1 MRRVVSWL
9 TELSYR
15 RAGLV
20 LAAVVAVLGMGA
32 VSMTRINQELIPDIE
47 FPIVTVIATS
57 PGAQPSE
64 VVSDALGPIES
75 VTEGLD
81 GLKSTQT
88 TAVNSLGVVLL
99 QFDFGVSLEDTEAA
113 VRQALNEA
121 RLDPSVQTQILL
133 FDPSILP
140 IVDFTLQGSMS
151 QAELLAV
158 AQERLVPALSAVDGV
173 ADVEVLGGALQQVL
187 ITVDRAALLRQGL
200 TYDRVAD
207 ILSDNN
213 VILPSGETLNDGQL
227 LPLET
232 VAVYRSLDDIREL
245 PIRTATGFIK
255 LRDLATV
262 EQIEAPATGLNRND
276 GERAVSVRITKT
288 KEANTVETTH
298 RVEDVIAEIEPT
310 LPEGL
315 TVTVA
320 AGQSE
325 IIEESVSGVITEG
338 VIGGVLAIIIVFIFL
353 ANWRTTLI
361 TAVSIPLSI
370 IAAVIAL
377 EQSGYTLNLMTLG
390 GLTIAIGRVID
401 DSIVVLENV
410 YRHMTS
416 GERGFTAIV
425 NGAREVTIAIVGATA
440 TTTAVFL
447 PLGLVGGLIGQLFL
461 PFALAVVF
469 ALLASLLVAVTV
481 IPVLARLALAGK
493 VKIEAE
499 KDATDTRLARAYA
512 PFLRWSLANRW
523 KTLGVAAVL
532 FVASLA
538 VVPQLPVIF
547 LPESGEKIIT
557 VNVDARPG
565 ESIASVEARA
575 IAIENIL
582 GPLNPVRVQT
592 AITGA
597 SGDFSA
603 IANVIT
609 GRDSNSATILV
620 ELPGDGPSKIDAA
633 EQVRALIEER
643 LPDEDSASVSASG
656 GFGPPSGIAIT
667 LAAETEA
674 GAANLEKAADL
685 VAAAVASVDGTANVS
700 SDVATSRTAL
710 EVVINTRAAAA
721 AGLTPSSISTALRNL
736 SASRAVTTV
745 NLGEDQLPVQ
755 MVVTGGTTDSVAGLA
770 ALEIASGVRLGSVAE
785 IREVSKQTSITRV
798 DGRAAAAVSGD
809 ITDEN
814 TGGVTTDVQ
823 AAVDKLTMPEGVE
836 VIIGGVA
843 SDIDE
848 GFAGLL
854 RAIGI
859 SILLVYVIMVFL
871 FGSWLDPFVIL
882 FSLPLAVIGALIALF
897 VTGSALSISALIGI
911 LMLVG
916 IVVTNAIVML
926 EFVIMLRHERGYST
940 YDALMVGAQTR
951 LRPILMT
958 ALAAML
964 ALIPLSL
971 GLTEGALIASDLGR
985 VVIGGLFSSTLL
997 TLFVVPVIYSLVD
1010 GMKARFQRRPAIAA
1024 DGQ

>member
-1 MRRVVSWL
+1 MRRIVSWL

-15 RAGLV
+15 RAGFV
-20 LAAVVAVLGMGA
+20 LAAVVIVVGLGA

-57 PGAQPSE
+57 PGAQPDE
-64 VVSDALGPIES
+64 IVSSALAPIEA

-81 GLKSTQT
+81 GLKSTQA

-99 QFDFGVSLEDTEAA
+99 QFDFGVSLKETEDA
-113 VRQALNEA
+113 VRQALTEA
-121 RLDPSVQTQILL
+121 RLDPSVQTQIIL
-133 FDPSILP
+133 FDPSIIP
-140 IVDFTLQGSMS
+140 IVDFTLQGDAS
-151 QAELLAV
+151 QAELLTV
-158 AQERLVPALSAVDGV
+158 AQSRLVPGLTGVDGV
-173 ADVEVLGGALQQVL
+173 ADVEVLGGALEQVL
-187 ITVDRAALLRQGL
+187 ITLNRNELLQQGL
-200 TYDRVAD
+200 TYDQIAD
-207 ILSDNN
+207 VLSDNN
-213 VILPSGETLNDGQL
+213 VILPSGQTTNDGQS

-232 VAVYRSLDDIREL
+232 VAVYQSLDDIRRLPL
-245 PIRTATGFIK
+245 PIADGFIA
-255 LRDLATV
+255 LGDVATV
-262 EQIEAPATGLNRND
+262 EQIEAPATGLNRNN
-276 GERAVSVRITKT
+276 GQPAVSVSVTKAKT
-288 KEANTVETTH
+288 ANTVETTH
-298 RVEDVIAEIEPT
+298 RVEDLIAEIEPT
-310 LPEGL
+310 LPEGMS
-315 TVTVA
+315 VTIA
-320 AGQSE
+320 SGQSE

-370 IAAVIAL
+370 IAAVILL
-377 EQSGYTLNLMTLG
+377 EQFGNTLNLLTLG

-410 YRHMTS
+410 YRHMAL

-493 VKIEAE
+493 VKIQPE
-499 KDATDTRLARAYA
+499 KAATDTRLARAYA

-523 KTLGVAAVL
+523 KTLGVAGLL
-532 FVASLA
+532 FVGSLA

-547 LPESGEKIIT
+547 LPDSGEKIIT

-575 IAIENIL
+575 IAVEDL
-582 GPLNPVRVQT
+582 LEPLSPIRVQT

-597 SGDFSA
+597 SGELSA
-603 IANVIT
+603 LANVIT
-609 GRDSNSATILV
+609 GRDSNSATILI
-620 ELPGDGPSKIDAA
+620 ELPTDGPSKNKAA
-633 EQVRALIEER
+633 EQVRTLIAEH
-643 LPDEDSASVSASG
+643 LPDEDAASVSTGG

-674 GAANLEKAADL
+674 GTANLAEASDL
-685 VAAAVASVDGTANVS
+685 VAAAVAGVDGTANVS

-710 EVVINTRAAAA
+710 EVAVDTEAAAA
-721 AGLTPSSISTALRNL
+721 AGLTPASIATALRNL
-736 SASRAVTTV
+736 SASQAVTTAD
-745 NLGEDQLPVQ
+745 LGEGPLPVQ
-755 MVVTGGTTDSVAGLA
+755 LVVTGGTTDSLAGLE
-770 ALEIASGVRLGSVAE
+770 ALEIAAGVRLGTVAE

-798 DGRAAAAVSGD
+798 DGQPAAAVSAD

-836 VIIGGVA
+836 VTVGGVA
-843 SDIDE
+843 SDINE
-848 GFAGLL
+848 GFSSLL
-854 RAIGI
+854 TAIGI

-871 FGSWLDPFVIL
+871 FGSWLDPLVIL

-897 VTGSALSISALIGI
+897 VTGSALSISSLIGI

-926 EFVIMLRHERGYST
+926 EFVIMLRRERGYST
-940 YDALMVGAQTR
+940 YDALMEGAQTR

-997 TLFVVPVIYSLVD
+997 TLFVVPVVYSLVD
-1010 GMKARFQRRPAIAA
+1010 GLKVRFQRRPATA
-1024 DGQ
+1024 DSH